1 MSSSH
6 SSFIFSVKKEDMKLH
21 RPSMGLVKVILIQK
35 SHMKLIFSMRE
46 YNIGFMN
53 FRTKE
58 LILSVISI
66 ILQFINSAPTV
77 TVEFVISAYQIFQAQ
92 NLLGLPS
99 KENPL
104 ELDED
109 VIRQYFS
116 EAQIRVHTFCIN
128 INTYVSTIS
137 LIKAM
142 GPSDGKNKID
152 VRELHEAYQVVTVYL
167 RSK

>member
-1 MSSSH
+1 
-6 SSFIFSVKKEDMKLH
+6 
-21 RPSMGLVKVILIQK
+21 
-35 SHMKLIFSMRE
+35 
-46 YNIGFMN
+46 MN

-58 LILSVISI
+58 LILSVRSI

-116 EAQIRVHTFCIN
+116 EAQIRVYILYKQIN

>member
-21 RPSMGLVKVILIQK
+21 RPSMGLVKVILTQK

-116 EAQIRVHTFCIN
+116 EAQIRVHILYKHKHLCIN
-128 INTYVSTIS
+128 NLFNQGNGTI
-137 LIKAM
+137 
-142 GPSDGKNKID
+142 
-152 VRELHEAYQVVTVYL
+152 RW
-167 RSK
+167 

>member
-1 MSSSH
+1 M
-6 SSFIFSVKKEDMKLH
+6 
-21 RPSMGLVKVILIQK
+21 
-35 SHMKLIFSMRE
+35 
-46 YNIGFMN
+46 
-53 FRTKE
+53 
-58 LILSVISI
+58 
-66 ILQFINSAPTV
+66 

-116 EAQIRVHTFCIN
+116 EAQIRVHILYKHKL
-128 INTYVSTIS
+128 NTYVSTIS